1 MPKKRERKKA
11 LLSFP
16 LCENL
21 PNRAS
26 QIFACIARVLI
37 YTLYAKDV
45 YCINLSFGVFFV
57 WGMIV
62 GSLVFLCWAPHYYR
76 GGETLVSKV
85 SLSLC
90 SICFVPEANFL
101 GLEEGKSLG
110 GNVGIV

>member
-1 MPKKRERKKA
+1 MRKMSIA
-11 LLSFP
+11 LTFP
-16 LCENL
+16 FF
-21 PNRAS
+21 
-26 QIFACIARVLI
+26 I
-37 YTLYAKDV
+37 
-45 YCINLSFGVFFV
+45 GVFFFV

-90 SICFVPEANFL
+90 SICFVREANFL